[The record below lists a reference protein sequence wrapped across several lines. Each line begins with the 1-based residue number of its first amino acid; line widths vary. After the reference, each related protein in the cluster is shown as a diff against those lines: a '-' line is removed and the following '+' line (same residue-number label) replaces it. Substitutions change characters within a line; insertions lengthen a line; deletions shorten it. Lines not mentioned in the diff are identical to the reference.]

1 MLDIL
6 KTDAKKAVELM
17 KKHEFIRIFTH
28 YDVDGISSAGIL
40 GLSLLREGKK
50 FHITFLNGLNDK
62 NLDYDGD
69 ELVVFMDM
77 GSGYPDIVS
86 EVNADVVVVDHHF
99 PTGKINPKKR
109 FVHVNPHLAGID
121 GSFELSASGTAY
133 VVANQFRDNSDLCG
147 IALAGIIGDKQKIKG
162 GNAEIVREGVER
174 GFIEEKNGVSL
185 YSGKLRDVL
194 KISVEP
200 FLDFYR
206 KEEELDEFLLRTGV
220 DGDKEVD
227 ELDEE
232 EMRRLSDS
240 IVLRILENG
249 GSEEVIQE
257 IVSKRFILKKELVKN
272 AIMMSDIVNSCGRVS
287 SFSIG
292 LGICMRD
299 EKYLEKGIEIWNR
312 FQKELLDELYK
323 RRDEVKAGSCIRYL
337 VMDNAPTTG
346 PIATIFSRYL
356 FSDRPFVAI
365 NIKKDVAK
373 VSSRTTM
380 RMSEVVDLG
389 EIMGIVARAVGGR
402 GGGHRV
408 AAGAN
413 IPPDRVEDFIR
424 EVDKLCCQAMGE

>member
-1 MLDIL
+1 
-6 KTDAKKAVELM
+6 
-17 KKHEFIRIFTH
+17 
-28 YDVDGISSAGIL
+28 
-40 GLSLLREGKK
+40 
-50 FHITFLNGLNDK
+50 
-62 NLDYDGD
+62 
-69 ELVVFMDM
+69 
-77 GSGYPDIVS
+77 
-86 EVNADVVVVDHHF
+86 
-99 PTGKINPKKR
+99 
-109 FVHVNPHLAGID
+109 
-121 GSFELSASGTAY
+121 
-133 VVANQFRDNSDLCG
+133 
-147 IALAGIIGDKQKIKG
+147 
-162 GNAEIVREGVER
+162 
-174 GFIEEKNGVSL
+174 
-185 YSGKLRDVL
+185 
-194 KISVEP
+194 
-200 FLDFYR
+200 
-206 KEEELDEFLLRTGV
+206 
-220 DGDKEVD
+220 
-227 ELDEE
+227 
-232 EMRRLSDS
+232 
-240 IVLRILENG
+240 VLRILENG